1 MAPIIYT
8 SEGVELSEQLWKET
22 LEELSFANVETI
34 LEDLQGTST

>member
-8 SEGVELSEQLWKET
+8 AEGEEIREQLWKEM

-34 LEDLQGTST
+34 LKDIQGTSV